1 MTGATSDL
9 GDTMGCVFFGI
20 LFAVLFYGCS
30 CSQTV
35 IYVREHTADKLSLK
49 LLVGDEAR
57 ERRKCRYW
65 LSSLMLSTGGLF
77 MVRVFEC
84 RSNTSLFNLGD
95 QGARHRNSCRRR
107 TVQNHS
113 YPPSLTVFP
122 RLAGLQSWII
132 YLVER
137 RNFGCEQGHDCEKQQ
152 PSSSTS

>member
-77 MVRVFEC
+77 M
-84 RSNTSLFNLGD
+84 
-95 QGARHRNSCRRR
+95 GARHRNSCRRR

>member
-1 MTGATSDL
+1 M
-9 GDTMGCVFFGI
+9 
-20 LFAVLFYGCS
+20 
-30 CSQTV
+30 

-107 TVQNHS
+107 TGKRRARRFTCGIRHVVQLLWHYLVQNHS
-113 YPPSLTVFP
+113 YSPSLTVFP